1 MEGFPMNKA
10 ISLAVLAAGILLLIF
25 GINAYNSTSSDI
37 SRFFSGSA
45 TDKSIWLLVGGA
57 AATVLGF
64 VGLGRGSKTV

>member
-1 MEGFPMNKA
+1 MNKA
-10 ISLAVLAAGILLLIF
+10 IWFAVLAGGILLLIF
-25 GINAYNSTSSDI
+25 GISAYNSTSSDF

-57 AATVLGF
+57 TATVLGL